1 MMSVMNKNKKPI
13 KVNKAAIIARLK
25 KAYNAKR
32 KVLEMGVLPVSPR
45 EIEAEARELSRN
57 RADAFINTSED

>member
-1 MMSVMNKNKKPI
+1 MTTSSNKNKPI

-25 KAYNAKR
+25 KTYNAKR

-45 EIEAEARELSRN
+45 EIEAEARELARN